1 MHIYGSVD
9 VLLTSLYRYYI
20 ERADSPQTRRA
31 SALIHRSYFRPL
43 TRVRYDLIGQDR
55 VLEQLFRVLSM
66 PSMAPIVVLLCG
78 TYHTI
83 SSMITDAH
91 LRFTQGQVATERVC
105 LRANVSG

>member
-1 MHIYGSVD
+1 MN
-9 VLLTSLYRYYI
+9 RYYI

-43 TRVRYDLIGQDR
+43 TRVRYELIGQDR

-78 TYHTI
+78 EHET
-83 SSMITDAH
+83 
-91 LRFTQGQVATERVC
+91 L
-105 LRANVSG
+105 VSACETN